1 MCVREREKA
10 TRGNFIPRYT
20 NRREGESGWEEVARF
35 RLREAIARSRGN
47 VNSRNNLITDRL
59 DLKVEAKLR
68 PLNVST
74 RFRRVNS

>member
-20 NRREGESGWEEVARF
+20 NRREGESGWEEGAIPI
-35 RLREAIARSRGN
+35 AIARSRGN

>member
-1 MCVREREKA
+1 MCERERRQQEEILFLD
-10 TRGNFIPRYT
+10 TRTAGKGRAGGK
-20 NRREGESGWEEVARF
+20 RARF